1 MSLEFW
7 ILLGVLIVGF
17 ILTWII
23 CCKGVET
30 SEFDTKPGMLMI
42 NPYDA
47 EKESL
52 KMQVYALERKLYS
65 AHREID
71 YWRGGRYDRPVE
83 VNIENIVKVDNETIS
98 KSSSR

>member
-1 MSLEFW
+1 MEFW
-7 ILLGVLIVGF
+7 ILLGVMIVGF

-23 CCKGVET
+23 CCKPATEDELI
-30 SEFDTKPGMLMI
+30 SKPGGFMMI

-65 AHREID
+65 AQREID

-83 VNIENIVKVDNETIS
+83 VNVDVKVETNEQNVS
-98 KSSSR
+98 VS

>member
-1 MSLEFW
+1 MEFW
-7 ILLGVLIVGF
+7 ILLGVMIVGF

-23 CCKGVET
+23 CCKGVES

-42 NPYDA
+42 NPYDE

-65 AHREID
+65 AQREID

-83 VNIENIVKVDNETIS
+83 VNIDLKVETNEQNVS
-98 KSSSR
+98 VS

>member
-1 MSLEFW
+1 MEFW
-7 ILLGVLIVGF
+7 ILLGVMIVGF

-23 CCKGVET
+23 CCKPATEDELL
-30 SEFDTKPGMLMI
+30 SKPGGVMFV

-65 AHREID
+65 AQREID
-71 YWRGGRYDRPVE
+71 YFRGGRYDRPVE
-83 VNIENIVKVDNETIS
+83 VNIENVVKVSSEEINQSIS
-98 KSSSR
+98 GR

>member
-1 MSLEFW
+1 MEFW
-7 ILLGVLIVGF
+7 ILLGVMIVGF

-52 KMQVYALERKLYS
+52 KMKVYTLERKLYS

-83 VNIENIVKVDNETIS
+83 VNVDVKVETNEQNVS
-98 KSSSR
+98 VS

>member
-1 MSLEFW
+1 MEFW
-7 ILLGVLIVGF
+7 ILLGVMIVGF

-65 AHREID
+65 AQREID

-83 VNIENIVKVDNETIS
+83 VNVDVKVETNEQNVS
-98 KSSSR
+98 VS

>member
-1 MSLEFW
+1 MTTEFW

-23 CCKGVET
+23 CSKMP
-30 SEFDTKPGMLMI
+30 DTDIESKPGGVMFI

-65 AHREID
+65 AQREID

-83 VNIENIVKVDNETIS
+83 VNIDLKVETNEQNVS
-98 KSSSR
+98 VS